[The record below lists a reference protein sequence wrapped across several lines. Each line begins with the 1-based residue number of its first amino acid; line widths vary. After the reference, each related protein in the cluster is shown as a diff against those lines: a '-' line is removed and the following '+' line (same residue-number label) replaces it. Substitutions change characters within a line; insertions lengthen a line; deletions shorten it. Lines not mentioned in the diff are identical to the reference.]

1 MSKDYDRINIKFQHK
16 KNAIKMIDK
25 ELLEKIEKK
34 LKETGSI
41 RNLNSRDFRFKNWHA
56 TTINLL
62 KNLPP
67 NFIPDI
73 NDFKKLTFIDTKYHR
88 GSRFFNPADDT
99 KYREDLDSAE
109 KILKKITLA
118 KEEIKPEKA
127 PSIKEKVK
135 VDKTTSSKPGITK
148 GGKTRKPSGTKK
160 AVPVKKGTSAARP
173 KPTRKVKAK
182 KSATMPKKPSAGKT
196 KKTVK
201 KTS

>member
-1 MSKDYDRINIKFQHK
+1 M
-16 KNAIKMIDK
+16 DK
-25 ELLEKIEKK
+25 EQLEKIKK
-34 LKETGSI
+34 RLKETKSI
-41 RNLNSRDFRFKNWHA
+41 RNLSSKDFRFKNWQA
-56 TTINLL
+56 STINLL
-62 KNLPP
+62 RNLPP
-67 NFIPDI
+67 DFIQDI
-73 NDFKKLTFIDTKYHR
+73 NDFKKLTFSDTKYHR

-135 VDKTTSSKPGITK
+135 VDKTTSSKPSVTK
-148 GGKTRKPSGTKK
+148 GSKTRKPSGAKK
-160 AVPVKKGTSAARP
+160 AVPAKKGTSASRP